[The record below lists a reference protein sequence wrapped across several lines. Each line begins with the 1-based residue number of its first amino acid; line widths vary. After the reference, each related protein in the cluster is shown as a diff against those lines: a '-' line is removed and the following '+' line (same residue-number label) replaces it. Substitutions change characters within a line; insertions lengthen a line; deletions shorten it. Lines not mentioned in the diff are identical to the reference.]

1 MWGPRWQNSAWRN
14 ATSVYFSKVID
25 GGFLFEQK
33 FTSHSTKEEHPVWH
47 LTQAADGRGPHMLT
61 KRHARLLLS
70 FYFAVW
76 HLRSHL
82 CLSHPLG
89 YLFTE
94 WKCQNVRRHTKWKYR
109 SFSIYICYACHL
121 SRGKAGARPVSNFP
135 HLGGGGGEWRFFFFF
150 ESIAITISFVSF
162 LWKIWLH
169 FTRPLLP
176 VIREAP
182 LLFLPSRW
190 QPGVVPGRP
199 DCLYG
204 STGIK
209 GQEWRIPE
217 APCKFC
223 FQVNRLVK
231 PSVRCSSIGGGRV
244 RGGYFRFFQLPTK
257 SLPVIFLK
265 CDSSALDPVHV

>member
-1 MWGPRWQNSAWRN
+1 M
-14 ATSVYFSKVID
+14 
-25 GGFLFEQK
+25 
-33 FTSHSTKEEHPVWH
+33 WH

-61 KRHARLLLS
+61 KPHARLLLS
-70 FYFAVW
+70 FYLAVW

-82 CLSHPLG
+82 CLSYPLG
-89 YLFTE
+89 YLFTA
-94 WKCQNVRRHTKWKYR
+94 WKCQTVRRRTKWKYR

-121 SRGKAGARPVSNFP
+121 PRGKAGARPVSNFP
-135 HLGGGGGEWRFFFFF
+135 HLGGKKSFFFLLWVNRYY
-150 ESIAITISFVSF
+150 SISVLSLFCGKSGSTLRWEKEKSFSSAHSAV
-162 LWKIWLH
+162 LH
-169 FTRPLLP
+169 FARPLLP

-204 STGIK
+204 SAGVK

-231 PSVRCSSIGGGRV
+231 ALSEVFLYWGWGGGQSEEV
-244 RGGYFRFFQLPTK
+244 ISGFQQPTK

-265 CDSSALDPVHV
+265 CDSSALDPAHV